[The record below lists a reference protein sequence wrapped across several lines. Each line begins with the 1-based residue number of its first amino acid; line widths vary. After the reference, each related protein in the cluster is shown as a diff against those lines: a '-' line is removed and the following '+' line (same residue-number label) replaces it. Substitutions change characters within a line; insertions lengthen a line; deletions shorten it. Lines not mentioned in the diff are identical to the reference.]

1 MMNDGLLR
9 GSLQGDAGLM
19 LDKSFRSAKL
29 RLSDCVPLGHSQC
42 QQNGTR
48 YAVKR
53 AGERTD

>member
-1 MMNDGLLR
+1 MNDGLLR